1 MPLSDRQTSFL
12 AEYHKSPRGTSVS
25 EFVRQRGTPAYSTVM
40 GWSKVEPE
48 FKRRLQAIHREKYAD
63 VKVKRKI
70 PPLAVAVA
78 DAPAQGDL
86 VGNLAGEAAAVAEA
100 IGETPH
106 EAVAAPLTPAQEAWL
121 LAYTSNGFQVLAACQ
136 AAQMGYDEFEALVRA
151 NGSFSERY
159 RAAERQMKQALRDKY
174 LATAL
179 APTDFDRVAVKELL
193 KVYDD
198 TFNKTTSGTDSGA
211 QNIWTIGLAM
221 AGRKKVWADIFPGMD
236 RRLPQ

>member
-1 MPLSDRQTSFL
+1 MPLSDRQTQFL

-25 EFVRQRGTPAYSTVM
+25 EFVRQRGSPAYSTVM

-63 VKVKRKI
+63 VKVKRKLPI
-70 PPLAVAVA
+70 MAVDVRAEAPVSMVEPLAQLA
-78 DAPAQGDL
+78 AP
-86 VGNLAGEAAAVAEA
+86 VAEVPR
-100 IGETPH
+100 EDLH
-106 EAVAAPLTPAQEAWL
+106 EAVAATLTPAQEAWL

-151 NGSFSERY
+151 NGPFSERF

-179 APTDFDRVAVKELL
+179 AVSDFDRVAVKELL
-193 KVYDD
+193 KVYDGD
-198 TFNKTTSGTDSGA
+198 TFNKPTSGTDSGA

>member
-1 MPLSDRQTSFL
+1 M
-12 AEYHKSPRGTSVS
+12 S
-25 EFVRQRGTPAYSTVM
+25 EFVRQRGSPAYSTVM

-63 VKVKRKI
+63 VRVKRRV
-70 PPLAVAVA
+70 PPVSAV
-78 DAPAQGDL
+78 PP
-86 VGNLAGEAAAVAEA
+86 VAEA
-100 IGETPH
+100 PEVAHLDSVPALVEAPVPEPVH

-151 NGSFSERY
+151 NGPFSERY